1 MSLSLSIP
9 ASKLLTMSTFLRHHS
24 EGLITVLAGV
34 LAVFA
39 IADYPVTCKW
49 LTEEER
55 EWVAYRLATDG
66 SSVGEGHEVK
76 SK

>member
-1 MSLSLSIP
+1 M
-9 ASKLLTMSTFLRHHS
+9 
-24 EGLITVLAGV
+24 LAGV

-39 IADYPVTCKW
+39 IADYPTSCKW
-49 LTEEER
+49 LTTEEQ

-76 SK
+76 SKYIWAAFKDWQVYISTAYYMSVVVVSF